1 MVSNILGHS
10 VKRQIDDSVEGQV
23 QELRFNTCTHPSN
36 IVNTGIESYRP
47 RGRRNYPQCF
57 YIWHLWSTCL
67 SCLCPKRKGT
77 ISNIKDSKKSNY
89 KISLKK
95 FTHRL
100 FNVDTR
106 FTTNVSYLS
115 YALYVTE
122 NKQVDEAIL
131 IAVRMKKSLNIK

>member
-1 MVSNILGHS
+1 MSPTGHGEGEITRNAFTYDICEALAYL
-10 VKRQIDDSVEGQV
+10 VCVLNEREQYQIE
-23 QELRFNTCTHPSN
+23 RT
-36 IVNTGIESYRP
+36 
-47 RGRRNYPQCF
+47 RRNQ
-57 YIWHLWSTCL
+57 
-67 SCLCPKRKGT
+67 T
-77 ISNIKDSKKSNY
+77 IKY
-89 KISLKK
+89 RLKY